1 MRKILLLL
9 SVIIFVAGCT
19 SLPSDNMK
27 TEMSAFKKEGM
38 IAGTLSLEDKRLMS
52 SYTLRYVQIA
62 GPPSTTRFSD
72 MLNAKTDDFVGNAG
86 AVKFGYNQGDVQDG
100 GKDIYLF
107 NIVQPAGKYRIVQLD
122 IFHNSGSQ
130 MYQYFQSVPMDI
142 TFDIEEGKTKYLGE
156 INIAIKAQVVRMLDK
171 IDRDR
176 VLFRQRIPGVKF

>member
-1 MRKILLLL
+1 MKRLLLL
-9 SVIIFVAGCT
+9 SFFIVTLAGCT
-19 SLPSDNMK
+19 ALPSEKMK

-38 IAGTLSLEDKRLMS
+38 IAGTLCLEDKRLMS

-62 GPPSTTRFSD
+62 GPPSATRFSD
-72 MLNAKTDDFVGNAG
+72 MLNDKASEVLYNSGE
-86 AVKFGYNQGDVQDG
+86 VKFGYNQGDVKDG
-100 GKDIYLF
+100 DKDIYIF

-130 MYQYFQSVPMDI
+130 LYQYFHSVPMDI
-142 TFDIEEGKTKYLGE
+142 TFEIEEGKTKYLGE

-176 VLFRQRIPGVKF
+176 VLFRQRVPGVKF